1 MKTGTD
7 NLDVVRMYYRK
18 ARFYLDENH
27 DFTIE
32 MAPLKYARVKVSLFK
47 IFF

>member
-1 MKTGTD
+1 MKTG
-7 NLDVVRMYYRK
+7 NENANEVRMYYRK

-32 MAPLKYARVKVSLFK
+32 MAPLKYARIKVYFRN
-47 IFF
+47 